1 MLFSSYH
8 FLFIFDD
15 LSVLLNQCGRYSLPS
30 KKRECQ
36 TNAKVIKNGNM
47 TTKKRHK
54 NVIIKAQKKHLCP
67 KWAKVQ
73 YVKQIIATGIIQP

>member
-1 MLFSSYH
+1 
-8 FLFIFDD
+8 
-15 LSVLLNQCGRYSLPS
+15 
-30 KKRECQ
+30 
-36 TNAKVIKNGNM
+36 M